1 MKHFWI
7 PETWMWMWPD
17 GWAARHCMSRTE
29 HQNLAI
35 DYWFVVWCQTLVL
48 LVQSVFLFCW
58 NKSSV
63 HVWCRVSSLKWI
75 RTPEPGGLKLFQS
88 EAEADVLQLCWSKP
102 VVLNTLK
109 PFVCLTRFCWL
120 WHLQLFLR
128 SSFRLTDVSASRRNW
143 SVFKCFISS
152 W

>member
-88 EAEADVLQLCWSKP
+88 EAEADGCSAAVLIQTRRVKHFE
-102 VVLNTLK
+102 T
-109 PFVCLTRFCWL
+109 VCLFDPVLLVVT
-120 WHLQLFLR
+120 
-128 SSFRLTDVSASRRNW
+128 SSAVPQIFIQTNGCFGVSEELKRL
-143 SVFKCFISS
+143 
-152 W
+152 